1 MQLRIVTV
9 PSASPER
16 SAGYDASLGCPGA
29 GPLLPG
35 VPAIGPTSP
44 GRSSRGQNR
53 WTLRRQAFR
62 RTTARDCTRQ
72 PRRARQL
79 HRPTAGALAPSTFG
93 DAEGGT
99 RLLGQGVLST
109 VGGGGGGGGKG
120 GYSRLFWPVGL
131 SPFDSGRGNC
141 APDGRR
147 HTHMSSSDAEF
158 QRKQPAG
165 GQPLPKFLY
174 AAKSRFSTPIG
185 GPR

>member
-109 VGGGGGGGGKG
+109 VGGGGGE
-120 GYSRLFWPVGL
+120 
-131 SPFDSGRGNC
+131 GRGVILGC
-141 APDGRR
+141 FGR
-147 HTHMSSSDAEF
+147 SDLVRSTVAV
-158 QRKQPAG
+158 ATA
-165 GQPLPKFLY
+165 LPT
-174 AAKSRFSTPIG
+174 AVGTPI
-185 GPR
+185 